1 MRRLHGNRTGHLIV
15 LAAAIAISQ
24 EVASAAEF
32 VSHPPQRPLPTVSRR
47 PLGNGPAFYVDA
59 TRGNDANAGSKTA
72 PWKTVTHAVTK
83 LKPGQTLLLHGG
95 TYYENVVCRVSGT
108 AKAPITIR
116 SVPREIAIIDA
127 GFREFLDKPASAWEP
142 YAKGGAGEFRSTK
155 TYPKLERVAGNF
167 GDSLIPLNAYQREL
181 DLRSDNENSDRQPD
195 GSDSGRYLGPGLWY
209 DTQTERIHIRLAHTH
224 IKAFGKN
231 NYAGQTDPRKLPLI
245 ITGLSRTPLHLENV
259 AHIRVQDLVLRGG
272 GENTILIRKSQNVT
286 LDNLTLY
293 IANRGLR
300 VETTS
305 DLRVFRTAFRGPMP
319 PWGSRV
325 VSKYRTFDS
334 HLFVPVGTY
343 EIRRELRKSLQ
354 PQCRDFELA
363 YNEFTDGHDG
373 AYVGGVLGM
382 NFHHNL
388 VDNLNDDGVY
398 ISAWGPP
405 GKNLRI
411 YQNRISRCLTAFAF
425 GLGRYSAS
433 DPSQGVH
440 IYRNVV
446 DLRGPVPYQ
455 HPGETEPPVITTFGR
470 ISGDHGGPTWDPMFV
485 YHNTFLV
492 RSRQMRGYPH
502 GWGGH
507 MNKTSRRVFNNIFVE
522 TERLTVARPPATN
535 LDLQTD
541 GNLSWSF
548 SHGTEFN
555 GEFFAA
561 FRNAKILETTRKHDP
576 PGWATNSR
584 FGDPRFVRNP
594 SSWPDTGDVRL
605 RKGSPAINAGVPLP
619 SDWPDPLRQIDKGKP
634 DIGALPLGA
643 KPFTVG
649 RAATP

>member
-1 MRRLHGNRTGHLIV
+1 MLWLRRNTTRILIV
-15 LAAAIAISQ
+15 LLATLAISHR
-24 EVASAAEF
+24 VAPAAEF
-32 VSHPPQRPLPTVSRR
+32 KSHPPQRPLPIASQR
-47 PLGNGPAFYVDA
+47 PLGNGSAQYVDA
-59 TRGNDANAGSKTA
+59 TRGDDANSGSKST
-72 PWKTVTHAVTK
+72 PWKSIAHAVTK
-83 LKPGQTLLLHGG
+83 LKPGDTLLLSGG

-108 AKAPITIR
+108 AQAPITIR
-116 SVPREIAIIDA
+116 SGPGEIAIIDA
-127 GFREFLDKPASAWEP
+127 GFREFLDEPANAWEP
-142 YAKGGAGEFRSTK
+142 YPKGAADEFRSTK
-155 TYPKLERVAGNF
+155 KYPKLERAAGNF

-181 DLRSDNENSDRQPD
+181 DFRSDNENSDRQPD
-195 GSDSGRYLGPGLWY
+195 GSDSGRWFGPGLWY
-209 DTQTERIHIRLAHTH
+209 DTQTERIHVRLAHTH

-231 NYAGQTDPRKLPLI
+231 NYQGQTDPRKLPLI
-245 ITGLSRTPLHLENV
+245 VTGLNRTPLHLENV
-259 AHIRVQDLVLRGG
+259 AHVHVQDIVLRGG
-272 GENTILIRKSQNVT
+272 GENTVLVRKSRNIT
-286 LDNLTLY
+286 LDNITLY

-305 DLRVFRTAFRGPMP
+305 GLKVFRTAFRGPMP
-319 PWGSRV
+319 PWGSRT

-334 HLFVPVGTY
+334 HLFVPVGTL

-433 DPSQGVH
+433 DPSPGVH
-440 IYRNVV
+440 IFRNFV
-446 DLRGPVPYQ
+446 DLRGPVPYG
-455 HPGETEPPVITTFGR
+455 HPGKTEPPAITSFGR

-485 YHNTFLV
+485 YHNTFLMK
-492 RSRQMRGYPH
+492 SPQMRGYPH

-522 TERLTVARPPATN
+522 TERLTGARSPATN
-535 LDLQTD
+535 LDFQTD

-548 SHGTEFN
+548 SDGANFD
-555 GEFFAA
+555 GDFFAA
-561 FRNAKILETTRKHDP
+561 FRNAKILETTRKRYP
-576 PGWATNSR
+576 PGWAANSR
-584 FGDPRFVRNP
+584 FGDPRFVNAP
-594 SSWPDTGDVRL
+594 KNWPDPGDIRI
-605 RKGSPAINAGVPLP
+605 RKGSPAINAGVPIP
-619 SDWPDPLRQIDKGKP
+619 TGWPDPLRNLDKGKP

-643 KPFTVG
+643 KPFVVG
-649 RAATP
+649 RAASP